1 MKDWPWYGHIVL
13 AAIIFGLIYMVYF
26 KPKGA
31 QLNRMKVERTNVQA
45 EVNKLR
51 LRRKELNQIEKD
63 IKSLTG
69 TLNELEAIIPQ
80 KKEISNILR
89 RIQQLALDSRLAIRN
104 FAPKGEVDMGFYAE
118 WPIPIQI
125 TGSFHNLGRLFDRL
139 SRFERLFNVERFS
152 IKALRSQSEAQ
163 TISAN
168 FTAKTYIFREEVPAK
183 KKKKPTRR
191 R

>member
-31 QLNRMKVERTNVQA
+31 ELNRIKVERVQLED

-51 LRRKELNQIEKD
+51 KKRRELNQIEKE
-63 IKSLTG
+63 IKNLTG
-69 TLNELEAIIPQ
+69 TLKNLEAIIPQ

-89 RIQQLALDSRLAIRN
+89 RIQQLALDSRLNIRN

-125 TGSFHNLGRLFDRL
+125 IGSYHNLGRLFDRL
-139 SRFERLFNVERFS
+139 SRFERLFNVERFT
-152 IKALRSQSEAQ
+152 IKSLRSQSAAQ

-168 FTAKTYIFREEVPAK
+168 FTAKTYIFREEPPEK
-183 KKKKPTRR
+183 KKKKKTQRK
-191 R
+191 

>member
-26 KPKGA
+26 KPRGA
-31 QLNRMKVERTNVQA
+31 ELNRIKAERIQVQD
-45 EVNKLR
+45 EVNKLQKK
-51 LRRKELNQIEKD
+51 RKELNQIEKD
-63 IKSLTG
+63 IKVLTE

-89 RIQQLALDSRLAIRN
+89 RIQQLALDSRLTIIN

-125 TGSFHNLGRLFDRL
+125 SGSYHNLGRLFDRL

-152 IKALRSQSEAQ
+152 IKALRNQSDAQ
-163 TISAN
+163 TVSAN
-168 FTAKTYIFREEVPAK
+168 FTAKTYIFREEPPEEK
-183 KKKKPTRR
+183 KKKTARKK
-191 R
+191 

>member
-31 QLNRMKVERTNVQA
+31 ELNRVKAERIQIED
-45 EVNKLR
+45 EVSKLR
-51 LRRKELNQIEKD
+51 KKRTELNKIEKE
-63 IKSLTG
+63 ITTLTE
-69 TLNELEAIIPQ
+69 TLKELEAIIPQ
-80 KKEISNILR
+80 KREISNILR
-89 RIQQLALDSRLAIRN
+89 RIQQLALDSRLNIRN

-125 TGSFHNLGRLFDRL
+125 VGSYHNLGRLFDRL
-139 SRFERLFNVERFS
+139 SRFERLFDVERFT
-152 IKALRSQSEAQ
+152 IKTLRSQSDAQ

-168 FTAKTYIFREEVPAK
+168 FIAKTYIFREEAPEK
-183 KKKKPTRR
+183 KKKKKTQKR
-191 R
+191 

>member
-26 KPKGA
+26 KPNGA
-31 QLNRMKVERTNVQA
+31 ELNRIKVERVQLEN

-51 LRRKELNQIEKD
+51 IKRKELNQIEKE

-69 TLNELEAIIPQ
+69 TLKELEAIIPQ
-80 KKEISNILR
+80 KREISNILR
-89 RIQQLALDSRLAIRN
+89 RIQQLALDSRLNIRN
-104 FAPKGEVDMGFYAE
+104 FAPKGEVDMDFYAE

-125 TGSFHNLGRLFDRL
+125 TGSYHNLGRLFDRL
-139 SRFERLFNVERFS
+139 SRFERLFNVERFT
-152 IKALRSQSEAQ
+152 IKNLRTQSPAQ

-168 FTAKTYIFREEVPAK
+168 FTAKTYIFREEPPEK
-183 KKKKPTRR
+183 KKKKKTRR
-191 R
+191 K

>member
-13 AAIIFGLIYMVYF
+13 AAIIFGLIYMVHF

-31 QLNRMKVERTNVQA
+31 ELNRIKVERVQLEN

-51 LRRKELNQIEKD
+51 IKRKELNQIEKE

-69 TLNELEAIIPQ
+69 TLKELEAIIPQ
-80 KKEISNILR
+80 KREISNILR
-89 RIQQLALDSRLAIRN
+89 RIQQLALDSRLNIRN
-104 FAPKGEVDMGFYAE
+104 FAPKGEVDMDFYAE

-125 TGSFHNLGRLFDRL
+125 TGSYHNLGRLFDRL
-139 SRFERLFNVERFS
+139 SRFERLFNVERFT
-152 IKALRSQSEAQ
+152 IKNLRTQSPAQ

-168 FTAKTYIFREEVPAK
+168 FTAKTYIFREEPPEK
-183 KKKKPTRR
+183 KKKKKTRR
-191 R
+191 K